1 MKKILLGFLL
11 FTASCDSEPIA
22 VDVLISGGFYS

>member
-1 MKKILLGFLL
+1 MKKILLAFLL